1 MALVEQ
7 RTRRWRPDWPC
18 PVGGVL
24 VQQRHGGR
32 DPSYAVTPDG
42 AHWRAFRTP
51 QGLGTL
57 RVRAVAGEVDLDAW
71 GDGADWLL
79 DAAPGLLGA
88 HDDVAGF
95 TPLHTI
101 VADVWRRNPSWR
113 FSRSGLVLDALVPA
127 VFEQK
132 VTGQE
137 AFGAWGRLLRRHGE
151 AAPGP
156 DDPAAPRLRVAPS
169 AAVLARIPSW
179 EWLQLP
185 VDHARSRTAVQVAR
199 VAAGLERTVTRPPR
213 EAEPLLRSVPGVGVW
228 TAAETLRR
236 AWGDPDAVSF
246 GDYHVAKDVGWALT
260 GTPVDDAGLAEL
272 LEPYRPHRGRVVE
285 LLARAGLGRPR
296 RGARMAPRRHL
307 PGSRR

>member
-1 MALVEQ
+1 MEHGS
-7 RTRRWRPDWPC
+7 RTWRPSWPC
-18 PVGGVL
+18 PVGAVL

-51 QGLGTL
+51 EGLGTL
-57 RVRAVAGEVDLDAW
+57 RVRLAAGEVAIDTW
-71 GDGADWLL
+71 GPGAAWLL

-88 HDDVAGF
+88 DDDISGF
-95 TPLHTI
+95 VPRHAL
-101 VADVWRRNPSWR
+101 VADVWRRNPTWR

-151 AAPGP
+151 DAPVP
-156 DDPAAPRLRVAPS
+156 DRASAPPLRVAP
-169 AAVLARIPSW
+169 AADRLAMIPSW

-185 VDHARSRTAVQVAR
+185 VDHARSRTVVQVAR
-199 VAAGLERTVTRPPR
+199 AAAGLERTVARPAT

-307 PGSRR
+307 PGSGR

>member
-246 GDYHVAKDVGWALT
+246 GDYHVAKNIGYALT
-260 GTPVDDAGLAEL
+260 GQPVDDAGLAQL
-272 LEPYRPHRGRVVE
+272 LEPYAGHRYRVQYLVH
-285 LLARAGLGRPR
+285 AAGLSRPR
-296 RGARMAPRRHL
+296 RGPRLSLPTHL
-307 PGSRR
+307 PARF

>member
-1 MALVEQ
+1 MG
-7 RTRRWRPDWPC
+7 T
-18 PVGGVL
+18 VL
-24 VQQRHGGR
+24 AQQRHGGR

-51 QGLGTL
+51 QGPGTL
-57 RVRAVAGEVDLDAW
+57 RVRAVAGEVELDAW
-71 GDGADWLL
+71 GAGADWLL

-88 HDDVAGF
+88 DDDVTDFAPQH
-95 TPLHTI
+95 PL
-101 VADVWRRNPSWR
+101 VADVWRRNPAWR

-151 AAPGP
+151 AAPVP
-156 DDPAAPRLRVAPS
+156 DLGGTPRLQVAPAATT
-169 AAVLARIPSW
+169 LARIPSW

-185 VDHARSRTAVQVAR
+185 VDHARSRTVVQVAR
-199 VAAGLERTVTRPPR
+199 VAPGLERTVVRPPR

-260 GTPVDDAGLAEL
+260 GTPVDDAGMAEL
-272 LEPYRPHRGRVVE
+272 LEPFRPHRGRVVE
-285 LLARAGLGRPR
+285 LLARAGLHRPR
-296 RGARMAPRRHL
+296 RGARMSPRRHL
-307 PGSRR
+307 PGSR